1 MSDISSK
8 DTISL
13 DGVVD
18 ELLPGGK
25 FRVILEGGQTI
36 IAYLAGKLR
45 INKIRIIGGDKVRVE
60 FSPYDLTKGRVT
72 YRY

>member
-1 MSDISSK
+1 MSEISSK
-8 DTISL
+8 DTITL

-25 FRVILEGGQTI
+25 FRIVLEGGQTI